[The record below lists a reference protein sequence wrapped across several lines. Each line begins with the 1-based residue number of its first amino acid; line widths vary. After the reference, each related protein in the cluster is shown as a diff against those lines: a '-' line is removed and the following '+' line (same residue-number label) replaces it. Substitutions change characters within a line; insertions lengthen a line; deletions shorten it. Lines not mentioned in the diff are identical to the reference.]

1 MSVTERH
8 LIRIGNTIKRCTAQ
22 TRIISKRREK
32 MNIAR
37 VQKNQEQCQF
47 NRGGVSLNSFK
58 VARLPSAFLLLAS
71 LMSSVLLF
79 ASNASAQIEAD
90 PLDPKPNL
98 MWLSDD
104 VNVSVFGDGQYDSF
118 LGKSEIW
125 SNNWGVSA
133 KLLQND
139 NNDVF
144 GLPQDSKFLNFDVK
158 HRLFGSQDKSN
169 LELGLGWQ
177 QLDIDSQLEASG
189 PKLSLSGRYNVFS
202 SFQVYGLTSYFP
214 ELEDEIQNSDAT
226 GYEIEAGLLYKPLPS
241 WSLKA
246 GYRVFNL
253 DLQDPVVEELGSTSG
268 FLLGTDLSW

>member
-1 MSVTERH
+1 
-8 LIRIGNTIKRCTAQ
+8 
-22 TRIISKRREK
+22 

-37 VQKNQEQCQF
+37 IQKNQEQCQF
-47 NRGGVSLNSFK
+47 RRGGVSLNSLK
-58 VARLPSAFLLLAS
+58 VARLPSAFVLFVS
-71 LMSSVLLF
+71 LMSSALLF
-79 ASNASAQIEAD
+79 SSNASAQLDND

-104 VNVSVFGDGQYDSF
+104 VNVSVFGEGQYDSF

-158 HRLFGSQDKSN
+158 HRVFGSQDKSN

-246 GYRVFNL
+246 GYRVFSL

>member
-1 MSVTERH
+1 
-8 LIRIGNTIKRCTAQ
+8 
-22 TRIISKRREK
+22 

-37 VQKNQEQCQF
+37 IQKSQEQCQF
-47 NRGGVSLNSFK
+47 RRGGVSLNSLK
-58 VARLPSAFLLLAS
+58 VARLPSAFVLFVS
-71 LMSSVLLF
+71 LMSSALLF
-79 ASNASAQIEAD
+79 SSNASAQLDND

-104 VNVSVFGDGQYDSF
+104 VNVSVFGEGQYDSF

-158 HRLFGSQDKSN
+158 HRVFGSQDKSN

-246 GYRVFNL
+246 GYRVFSL

>member
-1 MSVTERH
+1 
-8 LIRIGNTIKRCTAQ
+8 
-22 TRIISKRREK
+22 

>member
-1 MSVTERH
+1 
-8 LIRIGNTIKRCTAQ
+8 
-22 TRIISKRREK
+22 

-37 VQKNQEQCQF
+37 IQKNQEQYQF
-47 NRGGVSLNSFK
+47 KRGGVSLNSHKATRF
-58 VARLPSAFLLLAS
+58 PSAFALFVS
-71 LMSSVLLF
+71 LVLSIFLF
-79 ASNASAQIEAD
+79 SSNASAQSDTD

-104 VNVSVFGDGQYDSF
+104 VNVSVFGEGQYDSF

-139 NNDVF
+139 NSDVF

-158 HRLFGSQDKSN
+158 RRVLGSQDKSN

-246 GYRVFNL
+246 GYRVFSL